1 MKNSWRLLVLLAE
14 RPGAPATKRNWQNY
28 FVVTLRDAGQVAVID
43 GDTYEVVSN
52 VDTGYAV
59 HITRMSATGRYA
71 YVIGRDGKLALVDL
85 WTETPTKVAEVQV
98 CYDACS
104 VEVSKYEGP
113 EGDFTDRLAVVGCYW
128 PPHLV
133 ILDGQTLEPMNI
145 ISTRGYTVDT
155 KEYHPEPRVASIVAS
170 HYKPEWII
178 RDRANLAGQLC

>member
-1 MKNSWRLLVLLAE
+1 MPDWGKQGFFTPEQIDILARFLQQEPPAPPEMSLEQMKNSWRLLVSPAE

-85 WTETPTKVAEVQV
+85 WIETPTKVAEVQV

-128 PPHLV
+128 PSHLV
-133 ILDGQTLEPMNI
+133 ILEG
-145 ISTRGYTVDT
+145 
-155 KEYHPEPRVASIVAS
+155 
-170 HYKPEWII
+170 KPSS
-178 RDRANLAGQLC
+178 R